1 MPCFGFI
8 QLGSLD
14 YKFYR
19 KVVPFKA
26 EELGLAL
33 VVKNSPANIGEKKN
47 VDSIP
52 GMGRSPGGNN
62 PLQLFL
68 PGESH
73 GQRSLAGP

>member
-33 VVKNSPANIGEKKN
+33 VVKNSPANIGEKKKCGF
-47 VDSIP
+47 DPWDGTIP
-52 GMGRSPGGNN
+52 WRK
-62 PLQLFL
+62 
-68 PGESH
+68 
-73 GQRSLAGP
+73 